1 MQHII
6 DQLKKTLPPVF
17 LGSASDELT
26 GGAVHWQTIQNK
38 RSRREIPEDCF
49 VRSGTKNVLV
59 VRDKFLDWWITT
71 LRPACQTKTQCIPR
85 PRAGRRDRKHAMPRT
100 DDQPPG

>member
-26 GGAVHWQTIQNK
+26 GGAVHWR
-38 RSRREIPEDCF
+38 RSRISGAAE
-49 VRSGTKNVLV
+49 RSPRIASYDQG
-59 VRDKFLDWWITT
+59 
-71 LRPACQTKTQCIPR
+71 QKTSWSC
-85 PRAGRRDRKHAMPRT
+85 ATSSSTG
-100 DDQPPG
+100 G